1 MTLGR
6 RRREQQD
13 TFWVATDRLG
23 SGPRNAFY
31 DRLNDLL
38 AEIEFDRQLE
48 EAAEPF
54 YERTGRKSLPPGVYF
69 RMIFIG
75 YFEDISVFL
84 SKTNL
89 GSARFLDPEDEARH
103 QKAVSAILD
112 LLDRYRGVRHRTT
125 RDNVCKYNLK
135 GDTIPV
141 ACSW

>member
-1 MTLGR
+1 MASR
-6 RRREQQD
+6 
-13 TFWVATDRLG
+13 
-23 SGPRNAFY
+23 Y
-31 DRLNDLL
+31 
-38 AEIEFDRQLE
+38 
-48 EAAEPF
+48 AALWHRIHQIPA
-54 YERTGRKSLPPGVYF
+54 
-69 RMIFIG
+69 G

-125 RDNVCKYNLK
+125 RDTVCKYYLK